1 MEKSKPSCITVPVKA
16 LLSMPFQS
24 RTTDPELDELADSI
38 KTYGVLEPILVR
50 PKPSG
55 LYEIV
60 AGERRVKAAEK
71 AGLTEVPVIIT
82 RLTDDEAYIVQAIEN
97 LQRKDWTE
105 EEKTRYLGWLAKKTG
120 WNAQQISE
128 KLKMSY
134 TWVLK
139 YLPIEFKAEEK
150 VEAGRLGGEARAEV
164 YRESQDSA
172 TRRIAETKLVPCAR
186 CGVATSKPVHL
197 GGKFYCGAC
206 AQARLFVQPEAGTST
221 APPLPSEPAR
231 TGPSEEKP
239 IEAPKPEPK
248 VVKIDTG
255 FRWTCPECGREM
267 QLLHVKQP
275 NGKINHEFE
284 GDD

>member
-1 MEKSKPSCITVPVKA
+1 
-16 LLSMPFQS
+16 
-24 RTTDPELDELADSI
+24 
-38 KTYGVLEPILVR
+38 
-50 PKPSG
+50 
-55 LYEIV
+55 
-60 AGERRVKAAEK
+60 
-71 AGLTEVPVIIT
+71 
-82 RLTDDEAYIVQAIEN
+82 
-97 LQRKDWTE
+97 
-105 EEKTRYLGWLAKKTG
+105 
-120 WNAQQISE
+120 
-128 KLKMSY
+128 MSY
-134 TWVLK
+134 RWVCL
-139 YLPIEFKAEEK
+139 YLPEDFKDKEM
-150 VEAGRLGGEARAEV
+150 VELGRRGGEATAASLAPN
-164 YRESQDSA
+164 RESQDFA
-172 TRRIAETKLVPCAR
+172 TRRIAETKLVHCAR
-186 CGVATSKPVHL
+186 CGVATSKSVHL
-197 GGKFYCGAC
+197 DGKFYCGAC